1 MEIGLLLLRIFLA
14 GIFALA
20 GVAKF
25 ADVKGSEKAFKEF
38 GIPAA
43 IAVPSSIAL
52 SVAEIVI
59 AALFLSIETSWY
71 AAIGASALLL
81 LFIVQMT
88 YQMARGNAPDCH
100 CFGQVHSEPV
110 GVKSIVRK

>member
-14 GIFALA
+14 AIFVLA

-25 ADVKGSEKAFKEF
+25 ADLKGSEKAFKDF
-38 GIPAA
+38 GVPWA
-43 IAVPSSIAL
+43 IALPASVAL

-59 AALFLSIETSWY
+59 AALFLSTEMSWY
-71 AAIGASALLL
+71 AAAGASALLL
-81 LFIVQMT
+81 LFIVQMI

-100 CFGQVHSEPV
+100 CFGQIHSEPV
-110 GVKSIVRK
+110 